1 MTSSERHLRI
11 GQPRWD
17 YSVQRYKPDR
27 DVFFEK
33 GLFSILFL
41 ACGRHTVTKRCLLS
55 TIDAV
60 SKSPTPVEWIFM
72 ENGNDEEN
80 YNFFQ
85 SLDLERKVVIRQKNY
100 GINNAWN
107 QMWQISRGE
116 WCFVHENDFENRMP
130 NFDFLTTA
138 KGIFEDCGDVG
149 IIQLRAAHDPCENYG
164 RGKPMYNPWSCS
176 HEQNELAGIKLL
188 NHEGRGYHS
197 LIGRNFYGFNNNPNL
212 IAKKLYR
219 ECGFYPE
226 AELGCDPAH
235 GETLYQEE
243 VLKTECAISHI
254 CKEIYYHVGQIKTK
268 IV

>member
-1 MTSSERHLRI
+1 MTSSERHLKS

-17 YSVQRYKPDR
+17 YGVQRYKSHR

-41 ACGRHTVTKRCLLS
+41 ACGRPQVTKRCLLS

-60 SKSPTPVEWIFM
+60 SKTSVPVEWIFM
-72 ENGNDEEN
+72 ENGNDDEN
-80 YNFFQ
+80 YQFFN
-85 SLDLERKVVIRQKNY
+85 SLNLERKVIIRQKNY

-130 NFDFLTTA
+130 SFDFLNAA
-138 KGIFEDCGDVG
+138 KSIFEDCGDVG
-149 IIQLRAAHDPCENYG
+149 IVQLRAVYDPCENFG
-164 RGKPMYNPWSCS
+164 LDKPMYNPWSCPND
-176 HEQNELAGIKLL
+176 QNQQAGVKLL
-188 NHEGRGYHS
+188 KHS
-197 LIGRNFYGFNNNPNL
+197 TNNALIGRGFYGFNNNPNL

-219 ECGFYPE
+219 ECSYYPE
-226 AELGCDPAH
+226 PEVGCDPAH

-243 VLKTECAISHI
+243 VLATECAIAHI
-254 CKEIYYHVGQIKTK
+254 GYEVYYHVGQIKTK
-268 IV
+268 TI